1 MNEST
6 IIYNGINIK
15 KITVDA
21 LIVGTGAAGYNAALR
36 LDDYGVKD
44 VAIVT
49 EGIKM
54 GTSRNTGS
62 DKQTYYKMNLCADY
76 PDSPKAM
83 AQDFF
88 NGKCVDGDIAYAE
101 AALSVMSFLHLCEL
115 GVEFPVN
122 RYGEYVGY
130 KTDHDPRARATSV
143 GPLTSKMMTECLE
156 KEVNKREIKIFDKL
170 QIVEIIKNGDTCVG
184 ILCLNKASTGE
195 NDRFVLFNSKNTVL
209 ATGGPAG
216 IYSNTVYPIGHH
228 GASGVA
234 FEAGVKGKNLTEWQ
248 YGLASTAPRWNVSG
262 TYMQVLP
269 RFVSVDENGNEYEF
283 LNDYFDDIGTC
294 LSKIFRKGYE
304 WPFDCK
310 KVLNGSSI
318 IDLLVFRENVM
329 KGRRVYLDFRK
340 NPYGLDEL
348 PYDKLDSEAREY
360 LENAHACFGTPLA
373 RLQFMNMPAYDLY
386 LSKGVDLE
394 KEMLEIAL
402 CAQHNNGGLDIDM
415 WWQTNVPNLFACGE
429 VAGSHGVYRPG
440 GSALNAGQVGSTRCA
455 QFISKHQENDKADAK
470 TFDQVA
476 ENAVIKHI
484 NITRNILSNE
494 DNVLA
499 LTEKYQKLMDE
510 VAGPIRNASKF
521 DEAIKE
527 FGDAF
532 ADFDKIANVSKENKL
547 WLAYRLRDALLG
559 EMMYIYSMK
568 AYVSA
573 GGKSRGSAI
582 YTSENGTAPEK
593 MEDVFRFELDD
604 GALNDRVFEITYR
617 SDLDGSI
624 GGYARPVRPLP
635 EGGGFFENVWRD
647 YRENKNI
654 Y

>member
-1 MNEST
+1 MIESYT
-6 IIYNGINIK
+6 KICGIDVK
-15 KITVDA
+15 TVLLDA
-21 LIVGTGAAGYNAALR
+21 LVIGTGAAGYNAAIR
-36 LDDYGVKD
+36 LDKYGISD

-49 EGIKM
+49 EGINM

-88 NGKCVDGDIAYAE
+88 NGKCVDGDNAYAE
-101 AALSVMSFLHLCEL
+101 AALSVPCFLQLCEL
-115 GVEFPVN
+115 GVAFPVN
-122 RYGEYVGY
+122 RLGEYVGY

-156 KEVNKREIKIFDKL
+156 KEAQKRGIKIYDKL
-170 QIVEIIKNGDTCVG
+170 QIIEFIKDNGVCVG
-184 ILCLNKASTGE
+184 VLCLNKVAANE
-195 NDRFVLFNSKNTVL
+195 NDRFVLFYAKNTVI

-216 IYSNTVYPIGHH
+216 MYADTVFPLGHH

-234 FEAGVKGKNLTEWQ
+234 FEAGVIGKNLTEWQ
-248 YGLASTAPRWNVSG
+248 YGLASVAPRWNVSG

-269 RFVSVDENGNEYEF
+269 RFVSVDSEGNEYEF
-283 LNDYFDDIGTC
+283 LNDYFDNIGVC

-310 KVLNGSSI
+310 KVMSGSSI
-318 IDLLVFRENVM
+318 IDLLVFRECM
-329 KGRRVYLDFRK
+329 LKGRRVYLDFRK
-340 NPYGLDEL
+340 NPYGLEEL

-402 CAQHNNGGLDIDM
+402 CAQHNNGGLDVDM
-415 WWQTNVPNLFACGE
+415 WWQTNVKHLFACGE
-429 VAGSHGVYRPG
+429 VAGSHGIYRPG
-440 GSALNAGQVGSTRCA
+440 GSALNAGQVGSMRAA
-455 QFISKHQENDKADAK
+455 QYISQHNENECYNTEKVAD
-470 TFDQVA
+470 VA
-476 ENAVIKHI
+476 EKAIKKHL
-484 NITRNILSNE
+484 NITRCILGDKNNLDELWS
-494 DNVLA
+494 
-499 LTEKYQKLMDE
+499 KYTKKMSE
-510 VAGPIRNASKF
+510 AGGPIRNASLL
-521 DEAIKE
+521 DNAIADCV
-527 FGDAF
+527 DAVD
-532 ADFDKIANVSKENKL
+532 DFVNLVKIDKPSLL
-547 WLAYRLRDALLG
+547 WSAYRLRDALIAQATY
-559 EMMYIYSMK
+559 MTAMK
-568 AYVSA
+568 EYVKM

-582 YTSENGTAPEK
+582 YTSENGNAPAK
-593 MEDVFRFELDD
+593 MEEIFRFELDSGD
-604 GALNDRVFEITYR
+604 FDQTVLEINYAK
-617 SDLDGSI
+617 DLS
-624 GGYARPVRPLP
+624 ANMRPVRPLP
-635 EGGGFFENVWRD
+635 EGGGFFENVWRE

>member
-1 MNEST
+1 MNETT
-6 IIYNGINIK
+6 IIYNGVSVK

-21 LIVGTGAAGYNAALR
+21 LVIGTGAAGYNAALR

-44 VAIVT
+44 TAIVT
-49 EGIKM
+49 EGVKM

-170 QIVEIIKNGDTCVG
+170 QAIEFIKNGDTCVG
-184 ILCLNKASTGE
+184 VLCLNKASTNE
-195 NDRFVLFNSKNTVL
+195 NDRFVLFNSKNTIL

-248 YGLASTAPRWNVSG
+248 YGLASTCPRWNVSG

-269 RFVSVDENGNEYEF
+269 RFVSVDEDGNEYEF

-310 KVLNGSSI
+310 KVLSGSSI

-348 PYDKLDSEAREY
+348 PYDSLDSEAREY

-455 QFISKHQENDKADAK
+455 QYISKHNENDKADANL
-470 TFDQVA
+470 FDSVA
-476 ENAVIKHI
+476 EKAVIKHI
-484 NITRNILSNE
+484 NIVRSILKNE
-494 DNVLA
+494 DNVLM
-499 LTEKYQKLMDE
+499 LTEKYQRLMDE
-510 VAGPIRNASKF
+510 VAGPIRNASRF
-521 DEAIKE
+521 DEANTI
-527 FGDAF
+527 FSDAF
-532 ADFDKIANVSKENKL
+532 YDFDKLVCVNKESRL

-559 EMMYIYSMK
+559 EMMYITAMK
-568 AYVSA
+568 TYALA

-582 YTSENGTAPEK
+582 YTSKNGTAPDK
-593 MEDVFRFELDD
+593 MEEIFRFELDD
-604 GALNDRVFEITYR
+604 GALNDRVFEITYH
-617 SDLDGSI
+617 SDTGSI
-624 GGYARPVRPLP
+624 GGGARPVRPLP
-635 EGGGFFENVWRD
+635 EGGGFFENVWRE
-647 YRENKNI
+647 YRETKNI

>member
-1 MNEST
+1 MNET
-6 IIYNGINIK
+6 TVIYNGVSVN

-21 LIVGTGAAGYNAALR
+21 LVVGTGAAGYNAALR

-49 EGIKM
+49 EGINM

-76 PDSPKAM
+76 PDSPRAM
-83 AQDFF
+83 AEDFF

-156 KEVNKREIKIFDKL
+156 KEVNKRNIKIYDKL
-170 QIVEIIKNGDTCVG
+170 QIVEFIKNGDTCVG
-184 ILCLNKASTGE
+184 VLCLNKTSSGE

-228 GASGVA
+228 GATGVA

-248 YGLASTAPRWNVSG
+248 YGLASTNPRWNVSG

-348 PYDKLDSEAREY
+348 PYDALDNEAREY

-455 QFISKHQENDKADAK
+455 QYISKHGKNDKADTK
-470 TFDQVA
+470 IFDQVA
-476 ENAVIKHI
+476 ENAVIKHLKL
-484 NITRNILSNE
+484 TGEILGDS
-494 DNVLA
+494 DNVLE
-499 LTEKYQKLMDE
+499 LTNKYQKLMDE
-510 VAGPIRNASKF
+510 VAGPIRNASRF
-521 DEAIKE
+521 DEAMGE
-527 FGDAF
+527 FGNAF
-532 ADFDKIANVSKENKL
+532 YDFEKAVSVGKENRL
-547 WLAYRLRDALLG
+547 WLAYRLRDALLA
-559 EMMYIYSMK
+559 EMMYITAMK
-568 AYVSA
+568 TYISA

-582 YTSENGTAPEK
+582 YTSENGTAPDK

-604 GALNDRVFEITYR
+604 GALNDKVFEITFNAP
-617 SDLDGSI
+617 DSI
-624 GGYARPVRPLP
+624 GGGARPIRPLP

-647 YRENKNI
+647 YRETKNI

>member
-1 MNEST
+1 MNETTT
-6 IIYNGINIK
+6 IFNGVKVK
-15 KITVDA
+15 KIIVDA
-21 LIVGTGAAGYNAALR
+21 LVVGTGAAGYNAALR

-156 KEVNKREIKIFDKL
+156 KEVSKREIKIYDKL
-170 QIVEIIKNGDTCVG
+170 QIIEFIKNGDTCVG
-184 ILCLNKASTGE
+184 ILCLNKDASSE
-195 NDRFVLFNSKNTVL
+195 DECFVLFNSKNTIL

-248 YGLASTAPRWNVSG
+248 YGLASTNPRWNVSG

-318 IDLLVFRENVM
+318 IDLLVFRECVL

-340 NPYGLDEL
+340 NPYGLEEL
-348 PYDKLDSEAREY
+348 PYDKLDGEAKEY

-415 WWQTNVPNLFACGE
+415 WWQTNVANLFACGE

-440 GSALNAGQVGSTRCA
+440 GSALNAGQVGSTRAA
-455 QFISKHQENDKADAK
+455 QYISKHAENDLADEK
-470 TFDQVA
+470 IFDSVA
-476 ENAVIKHI
+476 EKAVIKHI
-484 NITRNILSNE
+484 NIVRNILGNE
-494 DNVLA
+494 DNVLE
-499 LTEKYQKLMDE
+499 LTDKYQKQMDE
-510 VAGPIRNASKF
+510 VAGPIRNAS
-521 DEAIKE
+521 E
-527 FGDAF
+527 
-532 ADFDKIANVSKENKL
+532 FDKTITSIKDALASFEATVKVNKQNRL
-547 WLAYRLRDALLG
+547 WLAYRLRDALIAELG
-559 EMMYIYSMK
+559 YISAMK
-568 AYVSA
+568 FYVA
-573 GGKSRGSAI
+573 DGGKSRGSGI
-582 YTSENGTAPEK
+582 YTSNAGELPTK
-593 MEDVFRFELDD
+593 MEEIFRFELDD
-604 GALNDRVFEITYR
+604 GSFNEVVLSVLYK
-617 SDLDGSI
+617 DGNFVAETR
-624 GGYARPVRPLP
+624 GVRPLP

-647 YRENKNI
+647 YRQTKNI

>member
-1 MNEST
+1 MIET
-6 IIYNGINIK
+6 TTTYNGVNVK
-15 KITVDA
+15 KIALDTV
-21 LIVGTGAAGYNAALR
+21 IIGTGAAGYNAALR

-44 VAIVT
+44 IAIVT
-49 EGIKM
+49 EGVNM

-83 AQDFF
+83 AQDLF

-101 AALSVMSFLHLCEL
+101 AALSVPCFLHLCEL

-143 GPLTSKMMTECLE
+143 GPLTSKMMTERLE
-156 KEVNKREIKIFDKL
+156 GAVNNRGIKIYDKL
-170 QIVEIIKNGDTCVG
+170 QVIEIIKNDETCVG
-184 ILCLNKASTGE
+184 ALCLNKTTTDE
-195 NDRFVLFNSKNTVL
+195 NDRFVLFQAKNTII

-216 IYSNTVYPIGHH
+216 IYSNTVYPLGHH
-228 GASGVA
+228 GATGVA

-248 YGLASTAPRWNVSG
+248 YGLASTNPRWNVSG

-269 RFVSVDENGNEYEF
+269 RFVSVDSEGNEYEF
-283 LNDYFDDIGTC
+283 LNEYFTDIGTC

-318 IDLLVFRENVM
+318 IDLLVFRECVLR
-329 KGRRVYLDFRK
+329 GRRVYLDFRK
-340 NPYGLDEL
+340 NPYGLTEL

-415 WWQTNVPNLFACGE
+415 WWQTNIPHLFACGE

-440 GSALNAGQVGSTRCA
+440 GSALNAGQVGSMRCA
-455 QFISKHQENDKADAK
+455 QYISKHGDNPLYED
-470 TFDQVA
+470 FDRFA
-476 ENAVIKHI
+476 SEAISKHLE
-484 NITRNILSNE
+484 ITRSILGDS
-494 DNVLA
+494 DNVA
-499 LTEKYQKLMDE
+499 TLTDEYQKKMDE
-510 VAGPIRNASKF
+510 VAGPIRNAFEFNETISNISR
-521 DEAIKE
+521 AIQ
-527 FGDAF
+527 
-532 ADFDKIANVSKENKL
+532 DFNSTVKVDKPSKL
-547 WLAYRLRDALLG
+547 WLAYRLRDTLL
-559 EMMYIYSMK
+559 
-568 AYVSA
+568 AQRLYVSA
-573 GGKSRGSAI
+573 MDLYVSNGGKSRGSAI
-582 YTSENGTAPEK
+582 YTSANGDAPEN
-593 MEDVFRFELDD
+593 MEEVFRFELDD
-604 GALNDRVFEITYR
+604 GSFNNTIFELTL
-617 SDLDGSI
+617 LDGGRCTLGES
-624 GGYARPVRPLP
+624 RPVRPLP

-647 YRENKNI
+647 YRETKNI
-654 Y
+654 F

>member
-1 MNEST
+1 MIET
-6 IIYNGINIK
+6 TLKINDISVK
-15 KITVDA
+15 RISLDA
-21 LIVGTGAAGYNAALR
+21 LVIGTGAAGYNAALR

-49 EGIKM
+49 EGVKM

-156 KEVNKREIKIFDKL
+156 KEVERRDIKIFDKL
-170 QIVEIIKNGDTCVG
+170 QIIEFIKNGDTCVG
-184 ILCLNKASTGE
+184 VLCLNKAASDE
-195 NDRFVLFNSKNTVL
+195 NERFVLFNSKNTII

-269 RFVSVDENGNEYEF
+269 RFVSVDKDGNEYEF
-283 LNDYFDDIGTC
+283 LNEYFDDIGTC

-310 KVLNGSSI
+310 KVMNGSSI
-318 IDLLVFRENVM
+318 IDLLVFRECVL

-340 NPYGLDEL
+340 NPYNLDSL

-360 LENAHACFGTPLA
+360 LENAHACFGTPLE

-415 WWQTNVPNLFACGE
+415 WWQTNVKNLFACGE

-440 GSALNAGQVGSTRCA
+440 GSALNAGQVGSTRAA
-455 QFISKHQENDKADAK
+455 QYISKHIENDLADEK
-470 TFDQVA
+470 TFDQVSI
-476 ENAVIKHI
+476 NAVLKHI
-484 NITRNILSNE
+484 NISKSILSNT
-494 DNVLA
+494 DNVSEI
-499 LTEKYQKLMDE
+499 TDKFTKKMDE
-510 VAGPIRNASKF
+510 VAGPIRSSSQ
-521 DEAIKE
+521 
-527 FGDAF
+527 F
-532 ADFDKIANVSKENKL
+532 ANTIEEITNLINSFDKIVKIDKPNKL
-547 WLAYRLRDALLG
+547 WLAYRLRDALLAQQL
-559 EMMYIYSMK
+559 YITAMDY
-568 AYVSA
+568 YVSV

-582 YTSENGTAPEK
+582 YTSQNGDLPEK
-593 MEDVFRFELDD
+593 MEEIFRFELDD
-604 GALNDRVFEITYR
+604 GSLNEQVFEITLENGVA
-617 SDLDGSI
+617 SGAS
-624 GGYARPVRPLP
+624 RPVRPLP

>member
-1 MNEST
+1 MKES
-6 IIYNGINIK
+6 IIKTSDIAVK
-15 KITVDA
+15 KVTLDA
-21 LIVGTGAAGYNAALR
+21 VIIGTGAAGYNCALR
-36 LDDYGVKD
+36 LNDYGVD
-44 VAIVT
+44 DIAIIT
-49 EGIKM
+49 EGVNM

-83 AQDFF
+83 AQDLF

-156 KEVNKREIKIFDKL
+156 NAVKKRGIKIYDKL
-170 QIVEIIKNGDTCVG
+170 QIIEFIKNGDTCVG
-184 ILCLNKASTGE
+184 VLCLNKAAQSE
-195 NDRFVLFNSKNTVL
+195 DERFVLFNSKNTVI

-234 FEAGVKGKNLTEWQ
+234 FEAGVKGRNLTEWQ

-283 LNDYFDDIGTC
+283 LNEYFDDIGVC
-294 LSKIFRKGYE
+294 LSKIFKKGYE

-310 KVLNGSSI
+310 KVLSGSSI

-348 PYDKLDSEAREY
+348 PYDKLENEAREY

-415 WWQTNVPNLFACGE
+415 WWQTNIPHLFACGE

-455 QFISKHQENDKADAK
+455 QYISKHQDNDAFDCDFDALCK
-470 TFDQVA
+470 D
-476 ENAVIKHI
+476 AVSKHLD
-484 NITRNILSNE
+484 ITRSILGDE
-494 DNVLA
+494 DNVA
-499 LTEKYQKLMDE
+499 SLTDKYQKLMDK
-510 VAGPIRNASKF
+510 VAGPIRDASSF
-521 DEAIKE
+521 DSASGE
-527 FGDAF
+527 FFGAF
-532 ADFDKIANVSKENKL
+532 KDFTKIVKVNSQSRL
-547 WLAYRLRDALLG
+547 WLAYRLRDALLA
-559 EMMYIYSMK
+559 EWMYIEAMK
-568 AYVSA
+568 CYTVA

-604 GALNDRVFEITYR
+604 GSLNDRIFEITYTG
-617 SDLDGSI
+617 DGY
-624 GGYARPVRPLP
+624 GGGARPVRELP
-635 EGGGFFENVWRD
+635 EGGGFFENIWRE

>member
-1 MNEST
+1 MTESNV
-6 IIYNGINIK
+6 IFNGVSVK
-15 KITVDA
+15 KIA
-21 LIVGTGAAGYNAALR
+21 LNTAIIGTGAAGYNAALR
-36 LDDYGVKD
+36 LSDYGVND
-44 VAIVT
+44 IAIVT
-49 EGIKM
+49 EGVNM

-101 AALSVMSFLHLCEL
+101 AALSVPCFLHLCEL

-156 KEVNKREIKIFDKL
+156 KEVNKRQIKVYDKL
-170 QIVEIIKNGDTCVG
+170 QIAEFIKNGDTCVG
-184 ILCLNKASTGE
+184 VLCLNKASQGE
-195 NDRFVLFNSKNTVL
+195 NDRFVLIQAENTII

-216 IYSNTVYPIGHH
+216 IYSNTVYPLGHH

-248 YGLASTAPRWNVSG
+248 YGLASVAPRWNVSG

-269 RFVSVDENGNEYEF
+269 RFVSVDEQGNEYEF

-310 KVLNGSSI
+310 KVLSGSSI
-318 IDLLVFRENVM
+318 IDLLVFRECVM

-340 NPYGLDEL
+340 NPYGLESL
-348 PYDKLDSEAREY
+348 PYDKLDGEAREY
-360 LENAHACFGTPLA
+360 LENAHACFGNPLE

-386 LSKGVDLE
+386 KSKGVDLE
-394 KEMLEIAL
+394 TEMLEIAL

-415 WWQTNVPNLFACGE
+415 WWQTNVPHLFACGE

-440 GSALNAGQVGSTRCA
+440 GSALNAGQVGSMRCA
-455 QFISKHQENDKADAK
+455 QYISKHQENQLVNDFDK
-470 TFDQVA
+470 VA
-476 ENAVIKHI
+476 GEIVSKHI
-484 NITRNILSNE
+484 ELTNSILSSE
-494 DNVLA
+494 DNVSS
-499 LTEKYQKLMDE
+499 LTDKYQRKMDE
-510 VAGPIRNASKF
+510 IAGPIRDASRF
-521 DEAIKE
+521 EELSSELSSAILSFNQVVKVNKE
-527 FGDAF
+527 
-532 ADFDKIANVSKENKL
+532 SKL
-547 WLAYRLRDALLG
+547 WLAYRLRDALLA
-559 EMMYIYSMK
+559 ERL
-568 AYVSA
+568 YVSAMELYVRA

-582 YTSENGTAPEK
+582 YSSENGQAPEK
-593 MEDVFRFELDD
+593 MEDVFRFELDNGD
-604 GALNDRVFEITYR
+604 FNDQIFELTLKGTDVEGV
-617 SDLDGSI
+617 S
-624 GGYARPVRPLP
+624 RPVRPLP

-647 YRENKNI
+647 YRETKNI

>member
-1 MNEST
+1 MKES
-6 IIYNGINIK
+6 IIKTSDIAVK
-15 KITVDA
+15 KVTLDA
-21 LIVGTGAAGYNAALR
+21 VIIGTGAAGYNCALR
-36 LDDYGVKD
+36 LNDYGVD
-44 VAIVT
+44 DIAIIT
-49 EGIKM
+49 EGVNM

-83 AQDFF
+83 AQDLF

-156 KEVNKREIKIFDKL
+156 NAVKKRGIKIYDKL
-170 QIVEIIKNGDTCVG
+170 QIIEFIKNGDSCVG
-184 ILCLNKASTGE
+184 VLCLNKAAQSE
-195 NDRFVLFNSKNTVL
+195 DERFVLFNSKNTVI

-234 FEAGVKGKNLTEWQ
+234 FEAGVKGRNLTEWQ

-283 LNDYFDDIGTC
+283 LNEYFDDIGVC
-294 LSKIFRKGYE
+294 LSKIFKKGYE

-310 KVLNGSSI
+310 KVLSGSSI

-348 PYDKLDSEAREY
+348 PYDKLESEAREY

-415 WWQTNVPNLFACGE
+415 WWQTNIPHLFACGE

-455 QFISKHQENDKADAK
+455 QYISKHQDNDAFDCDFDALCK
-470 TFDQVA
+470 D
-476 ENAVIKHI
+476 AVSKHLD
-484 NITRNILSNE
+484 ITRSILGDE
-494 DNVLA
+494 DNVA
-499 LTEKYQKLMDE
+499 SLTDKYQKLMDK
-510 VAGPIRNASKF
+510 VAGPIRDASSF
-521 DEAIKE
+521 DSASGE
-527 FGDAF
+527 FFGAF
-532 ADFDKIANVSKENKL
+532 KDFTKIVKVNSQSRL
-547 WLAYRLRDALLG
+547 WLAYRLRDALLA
-559 EMMYIYSMK
+559 EWMYIEAMK
-568 AYVSA
+568 CYTVA

-604 GALNDRVFEITYR
+604 GSLNDRIFEITYTG
-617 SDLDGSI
+617 DGY
-624 GGYARPVRPLP
+624 GGGARPVRELP
-635 EGGGFFENVWRD
+635 EGGGFFENIWRE